1 MSESIEDLRNEN
13 FRLKLR
19 KGSHWQ
25 TNEIANFS
33 MTTLLR
39 IYHLEMDKVQTEKVI
54 QSYKSELRKR
64 NRTYS
69 RSRKVDGEILQE
81 QNIRS
86 YSPKNGEIGW
96 ICTSIRGRKNRSQP
110 SKPSILTVH
119 FCFKTVHFQI

>member
-1 MSESIEDLRNEN
+1 MSETIEDLRNEN

-25 TNEIANFS
+25 TNEKANFS

-64 NRTYS
+64 S
-69 RSRKVDGEILQE
+69 RIYTSKWTVIPREKCTVEFI
-81 QNIRS
+81 
-86 YSPKNGEIGW
+86 KNGW
-96 ICTSIRGRKNRSQP
+96 
-110 SKPSILTVH
+110 
-119 FCFKTVHFQI
+119 